1 MRQAIRLTLLAV
13 VALSGASCGIG
24 QTISTTVNK
33 TIVHR
38 PGYSVEFVAGNPTSV
53 LIDFAH
59 GSDQELDVAHTLAV
73 NRCALFGRAGGAVLD
88 SINPRSDGVDRAS
101 FLCQ

>member
-24 QTISTTVNK
+24 QTISTTVNR
-33 TIVHR
+33 TIMHR

-59 GSDQELDVAHTLAV
+59 GSDQELAGAHTMAV
-73 NRCALFGRAGGAVLD
+73 NRCALFGRTGGAVLD
-88 SINPRSDGVDRAS
+88 SINPRGDGVDRAS